1 MEEAVLAVNTANG
14 TIYSVWMLLALMIPW
29 LAELLCLILL
39 VMRINWRALHDSSSA
54 MMFSCLKED
63 EWKHPPQFLYF
74 CFFILQKKTMDVYR
88 REVTGHSFII
98 SCPTCMYY
106 FYHCY
111 LRDQRPPFAGD
122 NLLRML
128 WFGWQCLWPT
138 ELSVSVFSAHFLPL
152 QQAGSSSH
160 TDVKEHWWLS
170 KGRYRGLNPTDQN

>member
-54 MMFSCLKED
+54 MMFSCLKQD

-111 LRDQRPPFAGD
+111 LRDQSP
-122 NLLRML
+122 
-128 WFGWQCLWPT
+128 
-138 ELSVSVFSAHFLPL
+138 PL
-152 QQAGSSSH
+152 QGIISYECFGSAGSVCAPQSFRSVCFQH
-160 TDVKEHWWLS
+160 ISFHCSRQGAALILTWRNTDGS
-170 KGRYRGLNPTDQN
+170 ARADTGA